1 MPSYLSYAS
10 SKYDKYDSYDRGCG
24 WTTKSESVS
33 SPFSFDPTLMQQVL
47 YISKRKWEPDI
58 HHYGKA
64 DNLRTGFEIAKGYW
78 IGHGLEANFH
88 STVGQGGLF

>member
-1 MPSYLSYAS
+1 
-10 SKYDKYDSYDRGCG
+10 
-24 WTTKSESVS
+24 
-33 SPFSFDPTLMQQVL
+33 MQQVL

-78 IGHGLEANFH
+78 IGNGLEANFH